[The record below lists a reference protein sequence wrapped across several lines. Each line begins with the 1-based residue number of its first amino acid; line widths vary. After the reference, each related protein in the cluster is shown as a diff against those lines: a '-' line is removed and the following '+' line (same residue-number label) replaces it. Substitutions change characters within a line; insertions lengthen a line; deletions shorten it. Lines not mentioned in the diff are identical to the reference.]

1 MNYDPYYLAMT
12 QMGNATPQTQDIGGL
27 SPVFQNIAA
36 QQANQ
41 NAAMQQGQALTQAA
55 GQTGQGG
62 GMNPMAMAQMLR
74 KGKPD
79 QAGVNAKDA
88 QMGGLGTYNPMTQY
102 DISQQYGTDMYS
114 PQSKMLA
121 AQESGIGF
129 NSPVSNMPVVG
140 AYGQLLPNN

>member
-36 QQANQ
+36 QQASQ

-62 GMNPMAMAQMLR
+62 GMNPMMMASLLR
-74 KGKPD
+74 KQDPTKPAPVTD
-79 QAGVNAKDA
+79 YSQPMPNYMDPAYQQAG
-88 QMGGLGTYNPMTQY
+88 Y
-102 DISQQYGTDMYS
+102 
-114 PQSKMLA
+114 
-121 AQESGIGF
+121 
-129 NSPVSNMPVVG
+129 
-140 AYGQLLPNN
+140 